1 MNADLI
7 VIDECSMVGEKIG
20 RELLSLGRPV
30 VAVGDP
36 FQLPPVKAKP
46 FFRERAD
53 YLLEKVHRFA
63 EDSIVTRVSRRIR
76 EDFWVRGE
84 GAVPMSKVTF
94 EDTKKFDQVIV
105 GRNATRRHYN
115 RLYRESM
122 GKKQPFPEVGE
133 RLICLKN
140 SAVQV
145 EMQNGTVWE
154 VLSVTDLGGELV
166 LDLTDGNTSV
176 ASNLVSKAPFIED
189 EPILWSEHD
198 NMEFFDYAYA
208 ITAHKAQGSQWPNV
222 FVKDEGVSFRQDRW
236 RWLYTAVTRA
246 EQNVLVGTT

>member
-1 MNADLI
+1 
-7 VIDECSMVGEKIG
+7 
-20 RELLSLGRPV
+20 
-30 VAVGDP
+30 
-36 FQLPPVKAKP
+36 
-46 FFRERAD
+46 
-53 YLLEKVHRFA
+53 
-63 EDSIVTRVSRRIR
+63 
-76 EDFWVRGE
+76 
-84 GAVPMSKVTF
+84 
-94 EDTKKFDQVIV
+94 
-105 GRNATRRHYN
+105 
-115 RLYRESM
+115 M